1 MSGYDFAGE
10 TIGSYRIF
18 ERIGHGG
25 MGRVYRGVHVHLD
38 RVGAVKVMHGHL
50 ASDPDFEARFRR
62 EARAAASLEHPNIVA
77 IHDFGEQDGLLYLI
91 MELLTEGSVRTL
103 LREQPAGTWLDQVAG
118 IDLVRQAAEGLAH
131 AHRQGMIHRDIKP
144 ENLLLKRIDDE
155 PDEAA
160 SYVVKVADF
169 GLARMAEG
177 STMTMSGTL
186 MGTPPYM
193 SPEQCQGFD
202 LDPRSDQYSLGIV
215 LYEVVTGRKPF
226 EPNTPTEAAYKHV
239 FVEPPSPTDFR
250 PGLDGEL
257 IAVIL
262 RALSKRPDERFATTG
277 EFVRALR
284 SIQARLARVDLDPYT
299 SPPHGIATMP
309 YVEPRPVGLDTN
321 LSSGAMTD
329 SPTVATPVVGIM
341 TAPQVISD
349 PKIEFSLDRTAFTV
363 TPGEPASV
371 RGFVANHGV
380 APAQLA
386 LAIRGLPAEW
396 VRISTPS
403 IMLDPG
409 EQTTVDVWID
419 IPPAAE
425 EVSGQYAVTVSL
437 RADDHADDIATT
449 TARLELLPPPSP
461 LVVVPR
467 RPRDAREAEYEVRL
481 RHDGGQLERYALLF
495 ESDTDALNH
504 RLEPDLVALDSG
516 ATATAALSIK
526 TRPYRFGPAR
536 QHPFTIVAEGRESGV
551 RRDAAGVFQ
560 QTSLIPLWAPA
571 VLAVALIIVALVLS
585 TILGGGGGESVAAA
599 APRIEGVTIDPPNP
613 VAGQPVTIH
622 WEVIDADQIDIVPLV
637 TGLDPSTG
645 SYTFPNG
652 IDGGGD
658 LTLVASNDDGTAEER
673 VPLSIAAE
681 TATVT
686 PTEAVSPS
694 VTSEPTTART
704 VTATWTPTNRPIVTR
719 TPTATAT
726 VTQTAT
732 PDPTQTSTPEPTP
745 TATPVPRP
753 TNTPVPP
760 PTNTPVPPPPTPTPV
775 PPPPTNTPVPPP
787 TPTPVPPTPTPYPTP
802 PPVVDP
808 TEPAEY
814 PTPPPVG

>member
-1 MSGYDFAGE
+1 MSGYDFVGE

-25 MGRVYRGVHVHLD
+25 MGRVYRGMHVHLN

-50 ASDPDFEARFRR
+50 ASDPDFDARFRR

-77 IHDFGEQDGLLYLI
+77 IHDFGEQDGVLYLI
-91 MELLTEGSVRTL
+91 MELLTDGSVRTL
-103 LREQPAGTWLDQVAG
+103 LREQPAGTWIDQVVG

-131 AHRQGMIHRDIKP
+131 AHRQGMIHRDVKP
-144 ENLLLKRIDDE
+144 ENLLLKRVDTE
-155 PDEAA
+155 PDQPA
-160 SYVVKVADF
+160 SYIVKVADF

-177 STMTMSGTL
+177 GTMTMSGTL

-193 SPEQCQGFD
+193 SPEQCQGHD

-239 FVEPPSPTDFR
+239 YVEPPSPTDFR
-250 PGLDGEL
+250 PGLDAEL

-262 RALSKRPDERFATTG
+262 RALSKRPDDRFPTTG

-284 SIQARLARVDLDPYT
+284 SIQARLAQVDLDPYT
-299 SPPHGIATMP
+299 SPPHGIQTLA
-309 YVEPRPVGLDTN
+309 YGEPGPAASETN
-321 LSSGAMTD
+321 LSSTSLTD
-329 SPTVATPVVGIM
+329 SPTLATPVAGLM
-341 TAPQVISD
+341 TAPPVASER
-349 PKIEFSLDRTAFTV
+349 KIALSLDRSVFTV

-371 RGFVANHGV
+371 RGFVANHG
-380 APAQLA
+380 ALPAQLA
-386 LAIRGLPAEW
+386 LAVRGLPAEW

-403 IMLDPG
+403 IALDPG
-409 EQTTVDVWID
+409 QQSTVDVWID
-419 IPPAAE
+419 VPSAAE
-425 EVSGQYAVTVSL
+425 EPSGPYAVTLSL
-437 RADDHADDIATT
+437 RADDHAEDVATT
-449 TARLELLPPPSP
+449 TARLELLPPPAP

-467 RPRDAREAEYEVRL
+467 RPRDARQAEYEVQL
-481 RHDGGQLERYALLF
+481 RHDGGRPERYALLF
-495 ESDTDALNH
+495 ESDTDSLSH
-504 RLEPDLVALDSG
+504 RLEPALVPLDPG
-516 ATATAALSIK
+516 ASATVSLSIES
-526 TRPYRFGPAR
+526 RPYRFGPTR
-536 QHPFTIVAEGRESGV
+536 SHPFTVVAEGRESGV

-571 VLAVALIIVALVLS
+571 VVAVALIVAALLLS
-585 TILGGGGGESVAAA
+585 TVLGGDGESVAAS
-599 APRIEGVTIDPPNP
+599 APIIEDVTIDPPNP

-622 WEVIDADQIDIVPLV
+622 WAVAGADRIDIEPLV

-652 IDGGGD
+652 INGGGD
-658 LTLVASNDDGTAEER
+658 LTLVASNDDGSAEER
-673 VPLSIAAE
+673 VPLAFASE

-686 PTEAVSPS
+686 PTAPASSTMTAESTTAS
-694 VTSEPTTART
+694 TATATRPTTSRP
-704 VTATWTPTNRPIVTR
+704 VATP

-726 VTQTAT
+726 QTAT
-732 PDPTQTSTPEPTP
+732 PT
-745 TATPVPRP
+745 P
-753 TNTPVPP
+753 TNTPQPTPTTTPAP
-760 PTNTPVPPPPTPTPV
+760 PTNTPV

-787 TPTPVPPTPTPYPTP
+787 PPTNTPVPPPPPPTNTPVPPTPTPYPTP

-814 PTPPPVG
+814 PTPPPVA